1 MADSPRTNPCH
12 NHGFDATKNDFTKQ
26 KKEKNAEKTNNH
38 KRKKRKKK
46 PGPAERRE
54 TSHEQTHV
62 ISVGSRET
70 EIGCGYDKQYPGS
83 SQQRHFKGRE
93 AEMTEG
99 GRQPRGQ

>member
-1 MADSPRTNPCH
+1 MGSTPPRTTLQN
-12 NHGFDATKNDFTKQ
+12 
-26 KKEKNAEKTNNH
+26 
-38 KRKKRKKK
+38 KRKKKTQKKLIIIKERKEKK